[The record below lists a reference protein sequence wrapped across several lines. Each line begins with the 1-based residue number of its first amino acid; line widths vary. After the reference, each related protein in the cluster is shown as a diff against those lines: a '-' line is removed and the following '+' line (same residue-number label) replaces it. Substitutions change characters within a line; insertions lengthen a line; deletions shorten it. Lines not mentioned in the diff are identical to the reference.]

1 MGQSHA
7 VVLTIFF
14 LRLLDD
20 FVQGKKFTAIRT
32 YSHVTNNDLFS
43 DAYWWSPVVR
53 RDCLLGFDNNVTW
66 VGHCRAGDLIWVLLG
81 EEVNDE
87 TGMFQ

>member
-7 VVLTIFF
+7 AILPLFF
-14 LRLLDD
+14 FEVIRWLCPR
-20 FVQGKKFTAIRT
+20 KKVPCNSYF
-32 YSHVTNNDLFS
+32 YVTNNALFP

-53 RDCLLGFDNNVTW
+53 HDWLLCFDNNVTW
-66 VGHCRAGDLIWVLLG
+66 VGHCRAGDQIWALLG

-87 TGMFQ
+87 IGMLQ